1 VPPGCLFHWGALTDR
16 GLRVTDVRETKK
28 QFQHYAQENI
38 GPYSQQVGIP
48 GPPRIT
54 FYEVHNYQGEALAAG
69 ELAQASDVMM
79 AHPLALQL
87 RNLQTLVDIGRQELD
102 GHLAGAVD
110 EHHPGARGV
119 SQDRDAGVRGP
130 PGAARADDGVGHRST
145 PSVMTMT
152 ITQSSSE
159 DRMPNTP
166 TTASGEAVV
175 HQGTFA
181 EGESRPETYPDEE
194 QVGAFPE
201 GESDA
206 AAHPEEEHVGTFA

>member
-1 VPPGCLFHWGALTDR
+1 
-16 GLRVTDVRETKK
+16 
-28 QFQHYAQENI
+28 
-38 GPYSQQVGIP
+38 
-48 GPPRIT
+48 
-54 FYEVHNYQGEALAAG
+54 
-69 ELAQASDVMM
+69 
-79 AHPLALQL
+79 
-87 RNLQTLVDIGRQELD
+87 
-102 GHLAGAVD
+102 
-110 EHHPGARGV
+110 
-119 SQDRDAGVRGP
+119 
-130 PGAARADDGVGHRST
+130 
-145 PSVMTMT
+145 MTMT